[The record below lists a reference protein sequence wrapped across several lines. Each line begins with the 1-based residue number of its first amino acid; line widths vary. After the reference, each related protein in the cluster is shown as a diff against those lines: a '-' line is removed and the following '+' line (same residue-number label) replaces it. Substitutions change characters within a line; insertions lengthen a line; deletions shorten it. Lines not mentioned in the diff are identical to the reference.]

1 MNTELTIDSISV
13 PTEVSTK
20 AKVGFGIAVAAY
32 FAACYAG
39 GYAIG
44 KLINR
49 RQEHVFEPKLD
60 LITFSEL

>member
-1 MNTELTIDSISV
+1 MDTELTIDSIVV
-13 PTEVSTK
+13 PKEVSTK
-20 AKVGFGIAVAAY
+20 TKVGYGIAVAAY

-49 RQEHVFEPKLD
+49 QQGIVIKPNLD
-60 LITFSEL
+60 EITFSEI